1 VYFLNNLFI
10 MDKKHQKQENSV
22 DNELNDT
29 TNNGS
34 VQGGDTVNQAEET
47 LDDAIEA
54 QDVEVDDSEADEADD
69 VYKKLEE
76 AEAVLQK
83 KSNDYL
89 YLMADFDNYRKRV
102 VREKAEI
109 IRNAAE
115 RVLKDLLPIVD
126 DFERGLEATKDDAN
140 GQQVREGMELIYNKL
155 VKFLDNN
162 GVKVIES
169 TGADFNADL
178 HDAIATIPAPTPELK
193 GKVIDTTTKGYTIN
207 DKVLRHAKVVV
218 GD

>member
-1 VYFLNNLFI
+1 
-10 MDKKHQKQENSV
+10 MDKKYQKQGKPAEN
-22 DNELNDT
+22 EQNDT
-29 TNNGS
+29 TNMGP
-34 VQGGDTVNQAEET
+34 VQGDDTMNLAEET
-47 LDDAIEA
+47 IEDAAEV
-54 QDVEVDDSEADEADD
+54 QDVEVDDSEADEVADM
-69 VYKKLEE
+69 YKKLEE
-76 AEAVLQK
+76 TEAALQK

-102 VREKAEI
+102 VKEKAEI
-109 IRNAAE
+109 IKNASE

-126 DFERGLEATKDDAN
+126 DFERGLEATKDDAD

-155 VKFLDNN
+155 VKFLGNN

-169 TGADFNADL
+169 TGADFDADL

-193 GKVIDTTTKGYTIN
+193 GKVIDTTTKGYTLN
-207 DKVLRHAKVVV
+207 DKVMRHAKVVV